1 MYDESRISIATSATR
16 VRRVLD
22 RAFAGRHIV
31 IFSRGAIVFDDD
43 KLLDEIRSTHAGG
56 EPVQSLPQFFPAV
69 DGRGT
74 LDAGSY
80 HG

>member
-1 MYDESRISIATSATR
+1 MTAAAL

-22 RAFAGRHIV
+22 CAFAGRRIA
-31 IFSRGAIVFDDD
+31 ISPSGATVFDDD
-43 KLLDEIRSTHAGG
+43 KLLDEIRSIHAGG
-56 EPVQSLPQFFPAV
+56 EPVQLLPQFFPAV

-74 LDAGSY
+74 LNAGSY